1 MKMKAVVIYEAG
13 GPEQL
18 KVETREIPKLKEGW
32 TLVKIKGFGIN
43 RSEIFTREGH
53 SPSVKF
59 PRILGI
65 ECVGEVEETTSSNLK
80 KRQKIVSIMGEMG
93 RAFDGSYAEYV
104 LLPNEQVYPVNT
116 SLSWEEL
123 ATVPETYYTA
133 FGSMGNLQI
142 KENDNI
148 LVRAGSS
155 GVGIAFL
162 KLVKAKFPNI
172 RIVASI
178 RKKDIEKRNK
188 ILSLGYDEVIFDNN
202 NILETE
208 EKFDKILELVG
219 PASIKDSFSHI
230 KEYGIICATGLLGGK
245 WYLEDFDPTRDIK
258 NNAYLTTF
266 YSGNVNVEKINS
278 MLDYIEKY
286 KIGDIDERRGKVR
299 NSCSWLCYTAK
310 KEHVYTDDALKD
322 LYEILKANFGDIKK
336 RISALKL
343 NVNIDIMID
352 AAEKDD
358 VYSIDFSKEMLK
370 MCAELNAD
378 VCVDGIYY

>member
-1 MKMKAVVIYEAG
+1 METMKAIVIYEAG
-13 GPEQL
+13 GPEKLLLEERPIPQL
-18 KVETREIPKLKEGW
+18 QEGW
-32 TLVKIKGFGIN
+32 TLVKVRGFGIN
-43 RSEIFTREGH
+43 RSEIFTREGL
-53 SPSVKF
+53 SPSVTF

-65 ECVGEVEETTSSNLK
+65 ECVGQVAKTTREDLEVD
-80 KRQKIVSIMGEMG
+80 QKVVSIMGEMG

-133 FGSMGNLQI
+133 FGSMFNLQI
-142 KENDNI
+142 KETDDI
-148 LVRAGSS
+148 FVRAGSS

-162 KLVKAKFPNI
+162 KLIKAKIPNI
-172 RIVASI
+172 RVVASI

-208 EKFDKILELVG
+208 ERFDKILELIG

-245 WYLEDFDPTRDIK
+245 WYLEDFEPTRDIK

-266 YSGNVNVEKINS
+266 YSGNVNGEKINS

-286 KIGDIDERRGKVR
+286 KIDIKPEKIFSLDEIVEAHKYLDSSSGFGKVIVI
-299 NSCSWLCYTAK
+299 NK
-310 KEHVYTDDALKD
+310 
-322 LYEILKANFGDIKK
+322 
-336 RISALKL
+336 
-343 NVNIDIMID
+343 
-352 AAEKDD
+352 
-358 VYSIDFSKEMLK
+358 
-370 MCAELNAD
+370 
-378 VCVDGIYY
+378 

>member
-13 GPEQL
+13 GPKQL

-80 KRQKIVSIMGEMG
+80 KGQKIVSIMGEMG

-133 FGSMGNLQI
+133 FGSMFNLQI
-142 KENDNI
+142 KETDNI

-155 GVGIAFL
+155 GVDIAFL

-172 RIVASI
+172 RVVASI
-178 RKKDIEKRNK
+178 RKKDTEKRNK

-202 NILETE
+202 NVLETE
-208 EKFDKILELVG
+208 ENFDKILELVG
-219 PASIKDSFSHI
+219 PVSIKDSFSHI

-266 YSGNVNVEKINS
+266 YSGNVNGEKINS

-286 KIGDIDERRGKVR
+286 KINVKAEKIFSLDEIVEAHKYLDSSSAFGKVIVI
-299 NSCSWLCYTAK
+299 NK
-310 KEHVYTDDALKD
+310 
-322 LYEILKANFGDIKK
+322 
-336 RISALKL
+336 
-343 NVNIDIMID
+343 
-352 AAEKDD
+352 
-358 VYSIDFSKEMLK
+358 
-370 MCAELNAD
+370 
-378 VCVDGIYY
+378 

>member
-65 ECVGEVEETTSSNLK
+65 ECVGEIEETTSSNLK
-80 KRQKIVSIMGEMG
+80 KGQKIVSIMGEMG
-93 RAFDGSYAEYV
+93 RAFDGSYAEYI

-116 SLSWEEL
+116 SLTWEEL

-133 FGSMGNLQI
+133 FGSMYNLQI
-142 KENDNI
+142 KEKDNI

-155 GVGIAFL
+155 GVDIAFL

-172 RIVASI
+172 RVVASI
-178 RKKDIEKRNK
+178 RKKDIEKKNK

-202 NILETE
+202 NVLETE
-208 EKFDKILELVG
+208 ENFDKILELVG
-219 PASIKDSFSHI
+219 PASIKDSFFHI

-266 YSGNVNVEKINS
+266 YSGNVNGEKINS
-278 MLDYIEKY
+278 MLNYIEKY
-286 KIGDIDERRGKVR
+286 KIDVKPEKIFSLDEIVEAHKYLDSSSGFGKIIVI
-299 NSCSWLCYTAK
+299 NK
-310 KEHVYTDDALKD
+310 
-322 LYEILKANFGDIKK
+322 
-336 RISALKL
+336 
-343 NVNIDIMID
+343 
-352 AAEKDD
+352 
-358 VYSIDFSKEMLK
+358 
-370 MCAELNAD
+370 
-378 VCVDGIYY
+378 

>member
-1 MKMKAVVIYEAG
+1 MKMKAFVIYEAG

-18 KVETREIPKLKEGW
+18 KVETRETPELKEGW

-65 ECVGEVEETTSSNLK
+65 ECVGEIEETTSSNLK
-80 KRQKIVSIMGEMG
+80 KGQKIVSIMGEMG

-116 SLSWEEL
+116 SLTWEEL

-133 FGSMGNLQI
+133 FGSMRNLQI
-142 KENDNI
+142 KETDDI
-148 LVRAGSS
+148 FVRAGSS

-172 RIVASI
+172 RVVASI

-202 NILETE
+202 NVLETKE
-208 EKFDKILELVG
+208 NFDKILELVG
-219 PASIKDSFSHI
+219 PVSLNLSRL
-230 KEYGIICATGLLGGK
+230 GIIS
-245 WYLEDFDPTRDIK
+245 P
-258 NNAYLTTF
+258 
-266 YSGNVNVEKINS
+266 
-278 MLDYIEKY
+278 
-286 KIGDIDERRGKVR
+286 
-299 NSCSWLCYTAK
+299 
-310 KEHVYTDDALKD
+310 
-322 LYEILKANFGDIKK
+322 
-336 RISALKL
+336 
-343 NVNIDIMID
+343 
-352 AAEKDD
+352 
-358 VYSIDFSKEMLK
+358 
-370 MCAELNAD
+370 
-378 VCVDGIYY
+378 

>member
-43 RSEIFTREGH
+43 RSEMFTREGH
-53 SPSVKF
+53 SSSVKF
-59 PRILGI
+59 PRILSI
-65 ECVGEVEETTSSNLK
+65 ECVGEIEETTSSNLK
-80 KRQKIVSIMGEMG
+80 KGQKIVSIMGEMG
-93 RAFDGSYAEYV
+93 RAFDCSYAEYV
-104 LLPNEQVYPVNT
+104 LLPNKQVYPVNT
-116 SLSWEEL
+116 SLTWEEL
-123 ATVPETYYTA
+123 TTVPETYYTA

-142 KENDNI
+142 KETDNI

-188 ILSLGYDEVIFDNN
+188 ILSLGYDEVIFDNSN
-202 NILETE
+202 VLETE
-208 EKFDKILELVG
+208 ENFNKILELVG
-219 PASIKDSFSHI
+219 PVSIKDSFSHI

-258 NNAYLTTF
+258 NNAYLATF
-266 YSGNVNVEKINS
+266 YSGNVNGERINF

-286 KIGDIDERRGKVR
+286 KIDVKAEKIFSLDEIVEAHKYLDSSSAFGKVIVI
-299 NSCSWLCYTAK
+299 NK
-310 KEHVYTDDALKD
+310 
-322 LYEILKANFGDIKK
+322 
-336 RISALKL
+336 
-343 NVNIDIMID
+343 
-352 AAEKDD
+352 
-358 VYSIDFSKEMLK
+358 
-370 MCAELNAD
+370 
-378 VCVDGIYY
+378 

>member
-18 KVETREIPKLKEGW
+18 KVETREIPELKEGW

-65 ECVGEVEETTSSNLK
+65 ECVGEVEKTTSSNLK
-80 KRQKIVSIMGEMG
+80 KGQKIVSIMGEMG

-123 ATVPETYYTA
+123 AIVPETYYTA

-202 NILETE
+202 NVLETKE
-208 EKFDKILELVG
+208 NFDKILELVG
-219 PASIKDSFSHI
+219 PVSLNLSRL
-230 KEYGIICATGLLGGK
+230 GIIS
-245 WYLEDFDPTRDIK
+245 P
-258 NNAYLTTF
+258 
-266 YSGNVNVEKINS
+266 
-278 MLDYIEKY
+278 
-286 KIGDIDERRGKVR
+286 
-299 NSCSWLCYTAK
+299 
-310 KEHVYTDDALKD
+310 
-322 LYEILKANFGDIKK
+322 
-336 RISALKL
+336 
-343 NVNIDIMID
+343 
-352 AAEKDD
+352 
-358 VYSIDFSKEMLK
+358 
-370 MCAELNAD
+370 
-378 VCVDGIYY
+378 

>member
-18 KVETREIPKLKEGW
+18 KVETREIPKRKEGW

-65 ECVGEVEETTSSNLK
+65 ECVGEIEETTSSNLK
-80 KRQKIVSIMGEMG
+80 KGQKIVSIMGEMG

-116 SLSWEEL
+116 SLTWEEL

-133 FGSMGNLQI
+133 FGSMYNLQI
-142 KENDNI
+142 KETDNI

-178 RKKDIEKRNK
+178 RR
-188 ILSLGYDEVIFDNN
+188 
-202 NILETE
+202 
-208 EKFDKILELVG
+208 
-219 PASIKDSFSHI
+219 
-230 KEYGIICATGLLGGK
+230 
-245 WYLEDFDPTRDIK
+245 
-258 NNAYLTTF
+258 
-266 YSGNVNVEKINS
+266 
-278 MLDYIEKY
+278 
-286 KIGDIDERRGKVR
+286 
-299 NSCSWLCYTAK
+299 K
-310 KEHVYTDDALKD
+310 KE
-322 LYEILKANFGDIKK
+322 
-336 RISALKL
+336 
-343 NVNIDIMID
+343 
-352 AAEKDD
+352 
-358 VYSIDFSKEMLK
+358 
-370 MCAELNAD
+370 
-378 VCVDGIYY
+378 